1 MIENIIKGNFYEI
14 SLGSVPT
21 DADIAFTTISTEVT
35 AGLLNRLVIKSY
47 GYNLSILKSLDIEK
61 GFDLVEDKR
70 GLKSILFIVTVEKK
84 RKVEDALKEN
94 LSKSIQYYLK
104 SLSNKKVW
112 LPLMGTGKGGLSFS
126 KSLEITLN
134 VLLDYSNHLSQANVS
149 FIISIPTS
157 EEGKTLFSTLRQTNT
172 IDTNSIKQ
180 KKPAVTT
187 KIEEEDSQKN
197 TVKKQKTSK
206 KELSNE
212 IQSLTE
218 NFSGKFYLV
227 GSSWGK
233 QDKKDLFFRNN
244 TWENAYD
251 EKYIDL
257 VKNVRPGDI
266 LIMKSTFAK
275 KNGKAYIRIK
285 GCGTVTNNNDDGKH
299 LAVNWSI
306 KNLQTDIEGLGSYRA
321 TISEPKQEH
330 LLTILS
336 KLDTGQLSDLGQTNT
351 EVKSNN
357 TVTKI
362 TTIAGLVS
370 DTDSGTDHLDIS
382 KDVSAFARV
391 IAAKSFTPPLAIA
404 LFGKWGS
411 GKSFFMKKLKE
422 RIELLSFANPEKGFC
437 EGIAHVHFN
446 AWSYMDANLW
456 AGIIT
461 KIFEG
466 LQQYISNNSPS
477 DAYKKEIEEMLTSE
491 LHITND
497 ELTKLKKEERD
508 INIQLE
514 TLVIQKDNIEEELE
528 QRIDEI
534 EKLTVTKVIEKVNND
549 FAVET
554 RIKNAVHENPSIIK
568 SKEELAKVIPREYW
582 KNPDELYQQT
592 KSIQTFLKIFF
603 KTGELWKNLLWL
615 IAIIL
620 IVVLVPLALELTV
633 SAIGITDFNFTKNT
647 ILEPDYSFTTKMLS
661 LFTIL
666 GGLYTRGIVVYKKL
680 QPLVASFWNIKK
692 EYEVKREDAIFS
704 FKQKEKALQLEIE
717 KIKDKIVDINQQINL
732 TTKQKTEIEFRLSNT
747 LSTEALHS
755 FIEKRSAS
763 KEYEEHLGIISI
775 IRKDFEILSNLFTD
789 HNEELENSKK
799 ITDFRKKF
807 ERPLQ
812 RIVLY
817 IDDLDRCPEEL
828 VVEVLEAVN
837 LLMAYP
843 LFVVVVGVD
852 PRWVK
857 NALIKKHQLQFVK
870 NEKNSEIEMIDPSSY
885 LEKIFQI
892 PFNLKAPADNN
903 VKHMLK
909 TLAEINPV
917 ISDDV
922 MTIEQEELVSIDDS
936 SYTDVEQTEKTIS
949 TPEYPVKIT
958 EKDIKDIERI
968 ETKETIESLQFS
980 EREVK
985 LLQDM
990 SIIIGSSPR
999 AIKRCINIYRIVKA
1013 HENFRY
1019 TNTTDDI
1026 EILSVL
1032 FLLAIPIGKY
1042 KHLTASLFRY
1052 VVDKSKEAQ
1061 QLQSYFHAPI
1071 DHTLKHTH
1079 PLQEELLEKML
1090 DSEIKVLLDQKSDRF
1105 IKHLYFLKRFVFN
1118 GI

>member
-1 MIENIIKGNFYEI
+1 MIENINKGNFYEI

-21 DADIAFTTISTEVT
+21 DADIAFTTVSTEAT

-47 GYNLSILKSLDIEK
+47 GYNLSILKNLDLEK
-61 GFDLVEDKR
+61 GFDLVEDNR

-84 RKVEDALKEN
+84 REVEDALKEN
-94 LSKSIQYYLK
+94 LAKSIQYYLK
-104 SLSNKKVW
+104 SLSNKKIW

-126 KSLEITLN
+126 KSLQITHD
-134 VLLDYSNHLSQANVS
+134 VLLNYSNHLSQANVS
-149 FIISIPTS
+149 FIISIPIS
-157 EEGKTLFSTLRQTNT
+157 EEGKALFNSLEQTKT
-172 IDTNSIKQ
+172 IDTDFHKQ
-180 KKPAVTT
+180 KKQTPPVQQT
-187 KIEEEDSQKN
+187 KNVQKAPL
-197 TVKKQKTSK
+197 KKQKTTK
-206 KELSNE
+206 KASLSE
-212 IQSLTE
+212 GDDLIE
-218 NFSGKFYLV
+218 GFSGKFYLV

-233 QDKKDLFFRNN
+233 QDKKELFFRNN
-244 TWENAYD
+244 TWENPYD

-257 VKNVRPGDI
+257 VNNVRPGDI

-275 KNGKAYIRIK
+275 KNGKSYIRIK
-285 GCGTVTNNNDDGKH
+285 GFGTVMGNNNNGKH
-299 LAVNWSI
+299 LTVDWSI
-306 KNLQTDIEGLGSYRA
+306 KDLQTDIEGLGSYRA
-321 TISEPKQEH
+321 IISEPKKEH

-336 KLDTGQLSDLGQTNT
+336 QLDTDQRSGLSQSNI
-351 EVKSNN
+351 EVPSIT

-370 DTDSGTDHLDIS
+370 DIDSGTDHLNIS

-422 RIELLSFANPEKGFC
+422 RIELLSYANPEKGFC

-466 LQQYISNNSPS
+466 LQQYISNNSPT

-497 ELTKLKKEERD
+497 ELAKLKKEESD

-514 TLVIQKDNIEEELE
+514 TLVAQKDNIEEEL
-528 QRIDEI
+528 QQKIDEI
-534 EKLTVTKVIEKVNND
+534 ENLTITKVIEKVNND
-549 FAVET
+549 FQVET
-554 RIKNAVHENPSIIK
+554 RIKDAVHQNPSIIK

-592 KSIQTFLKIFF
+592 RSTQTFLKIFF

-615 IAIIL
+615 TGIIL
-620 IVVLVPLALELTV
+620 IVVLVPLALELIV
-633 SAIGITDFNFTKNT
+633 SAIGFTDFNFSKDT

-680 QPLVASFWNIKK
+680 QPLIASFWNIKK
-692 EYEVKREDAIFS
+692 EYEIKKEDAIFS

-717 KIKDKIVDINQQINL
+717 KIKDKIVDINQQINI
-732 TTKQKTEIEFRLSNT
+732 TTKQKTEIEFRLNNT
-747 LSTEALHS
+747 LSTEALHT

-789 HNEELENSKK
+789 HHEELENSKK
-799 ITDFRKKF
+799 IEDFREKF

-817 IDDLDRCPEEL
+817 IDDLDRCPEER

-870 NEKNSEIEMIDPSSY
+870 NEKSPEIEMIDPSSY
-885 LEKIFQI
+885 LEKIFQV
-892 PFNLKAPADNN
+892 PFNLKAPADSS

-909 TLAEINPV
+909 TLAEINPI
-917 ISDDV
+917 ISDEVTD
-922 MTIEQEELVSIDDS
+922 IEQEEHVSIDDS
-936 SYTDVEQTEKTIS
+936 SYTDVEQIENTIP
-949 TPEYPVKIT
+949 TPEYPIKTT
-958 EKDIKDIERI
+958 EEDIKDIERI

-980 EREVK
+980 EQEIK

-990 SIIIGSSPR
+990 SIVIGSSPR
-999 AIKRCINIYRIVKA
+999 AIKRFINIYRIVKA
-1013 HENFRY
+1013 HENFGY
-1019 TNTTDDI
+1019 TNASDDI

-1032 FLLAIPIGKY
+1032 FLLALPIGKY
-1042 KHLTASLFRY
+1042 KHLTTSLFGY
-1052 VVDKSKEAQ
+1052 FVDESKEAQ

-1071 DHTLKHTH
+1071 DQIHKKAH
-1079 PLQEELLEKML
+1079 PLQEELLEKMSN
-1090 DSEIKVLLDQKSDRF
+1090 SEVRVLLDQKAERF
-1105 IKHLYFLKRFVFN
+1105 TKHLYFLKRFVFS
-1118 GI
+1118 GM

>member
-1 MIENIIKGNFYEI
+1 MIENINKGNFYEI

-21 DADIAFTTISTEVT
+21 DADIAFTTVSTEAT

-47 GYNLSILKSLDIEK
+47 GYNLSILKNLDLEK
-61 GFDLVEDKR
+61 GFDLVEDNR

-84 RKVEDALKEN
+84 REVEDALKEN
-94 LSKSIQYYLK
+94 LAKSIQYYLK
-104 SLSNKKVW
+104 SLSNKKIW

-126 KSLEITLN
+126 KSLQITRD
-134 VLLDYSNHLSQANVS
+134 VLLSYSNHLSQANVS
-149 FIISIPTS
+149 FIISIPIS
-157 EEGKTLFSTLRQTNT
+157 EEGKALFNSLEQTKI
-172 IDTNSIKQ
+172 IDTDFYKQ
-180 KKPAVTT
+180 KKQTPPVEQT
-187 KIEEEDSQKN
+187 KNVQKAPL
-197 TVKKQKTSK
+197 KKQKTTK
-206 KELSNE
+206 KAPLSE
-212 IQSLTE
+212 GDDFIE
-218 NFSGKFYLV
+218 DFSGKFYLV

-233 QDKKDLFFRNN
+233 QDKKELFFRNN
-244 TWENAYD
+244 TWENPYD

-257 VKNVRPGDI
+257 VNNVRPGDI

-275 KNGKAYIRIK
+275 KNGKSYIRIK
-285 GCGTVTNNNDDGKH
+285 GFGTVMGNNNNGKH
-299 LAVNWSI
+299 LTVDWSI
-306 KNLQTDIEGLGSYRA
+306 KDLQTDIEGLGSYRA
-321 TISEPKQEH
+321 IISEPKKEH

-336 KLDTGQLSDLGQTNT
+336 QLDTDQRSGLSQSNT
-351 EVKSNN
+351 EVPSIT

-370 DTDSGTDHLDIS
+370 DIDSGTDHLNIS

-422 RIELLSFANPEKGFC
+422 RIELLSYANPEKGFC

-466 LQQYISNNSPS
+466 LQQYISNNSPT

-497 ELTKLKKEERD
+497 ELAKLKKEESD

-514 TLVIQKDNIEEELE
+514 TLVAQKDNIEEEL
-528 QRIDEI
+528 QQKIDEI
-534 EKLTVTKVIEKVNND
+534 ENLTITKVIEKVNND
-549 FAVET
+549 FQVET
-554 RIKNAVHENPSIIK
+554 RIKDAVHQNPSIIK

-592 KSIQTFLKIFF
+592 RSTQTFLKIFF

-615 IAIIL
+615 TGIIL
-620 IVVLVPLALELTV
+620 IVVLVPLALELIV
-633 SAIGITDFNFTKNT
+633 SAIGFTDFNFSKDT

-680 QPLVASFWNIKK
+680 QPLIASFWNIKK
-692 EYEVKREDAIFS
+692 EYEIKKEDAIFS

-717 KIKDKIVDINQQINL
+717 KIKDKIVDINQQINI
-732 TTKQKTEIEFRLSNT
+732 TTKQKTEIEFRLNNT
-747 LSTEALHS
+747 LSTEALHT

-789 HNEELENSKK
+789 HHEELENSKK
-799 ITDFRKKF
+799 IEDFREKF

-817 IDDLDRCPEEL
+817 IDDLDRCPEER

-870 NEKNSEIEMIDPSSY
+870 NEKSPEIEMIDPSSY
-885 LEKIFQI
+885 LEKIFQV
-892 PFNLKAPADNN
+892 PFNLKAPADSS

-909 TLAEINPV
+909 TLAEINPI
-917 ISDDV
+917 ISDEITD
-922 MTIEQEELVSIDDS
+922 IEQEEHVSIDDS
-936 SYTDVEQTEKTIS
+936 SYTDVEQIENTIP
-949 TPEYPVKIT
+949 TPEYPIKTT
-958 EKDIKDIERI
+958 EEDIKDIERI

-980 EREVK
+980 EQEIK

-990 SIIIGSSPR
+990 SIVIGSSPR
-999 AIKRCINIYRIVKA
+999 AIKRFINIYRIVKA
-1013 HENFRY
+1013 HENFGY
-1019 TNTTDDI
+1019 TNASDDI

-1032 FLLAIPIGKY
+1032 FLLALPIGKY
-1042 KHLTASLFRY
+1042 KHLTTSLFGY
-1052 VVDKSKEAQ
+1052 FVDESKEAQ

-1071 DHTLKHTH
+1071 DQIHKKAH
-1079 PLQEELLEKML
+1079 PLQEELLEKMSN
-1090 DSEIKVLLDQKSDRF
+1090 SEVRVLLDQKAERF
-1105 IKHLYFLKRFVFN
+1105 TKHLYFLKRFVFS
-1118 GI
+1118 GM

>member
-1 MIENIIKGNFYEI
+1 MIENINKGNFYEI

-21 DADIAFTTISTEVT
+21 DADIAFTTVSTEAT

-47 GYNLSILKSLDIEK
+47 GYNLSILKNLDLEK
-61 GFDLVEDKR
+61 GFDLVEDNR

-84 RKVEDALKEN
+84 REVEDALKEN
-94 LSKSIQYYLK
+94 LAKSIQYYLK
-104 SLSNKKVW
+104 SLSNKKIW

-126 KSLEITLN
+126 KSLQITRD
-134 VLLDYSNHLSQANVS
+134 VLLNYSNHLSQANVS
-149 FIISIPTS
+149 FIISIPIS
-157 EEGKTLFSTLRQTNT
+157 EEGKALFNSLEQTKT
-172 IDTNSIKQ
+172 IDTDFYKQ
-180 KKPAVTT
+180 KKQTPPVEQT
-187 KIEEEDSQKN
+187 KNVQKAPL
-197 TVKKQKTSK
+197 KKQKTTK
-206 KELSNE
+206 KAPLSE
-212 IQSLTE
+212 GDDFIE
-218 NFSGKFYLV
+218 DFSGKFYLV

-233 QDKKDLFFRNN
+233 QDKKELFFRNN
-244 TWENAYD
+244 TWENPYD

-257 VKNVRPGDI
+257 VNNVRPGDI

-275 KNGKAYIRIK
+275 KNGKSYIRIK
-285 GCGTVTNNNDDGKH
+285 GFGTVMGNNNNGKH
-299 LAVNWSI
+299 LTVDWSI
-306 KNLQTDIEGLGSYRA
+306 KDLQTDIEGLGSYRA
-321 TISEPKQEH
+321 IISEPKKEH

-336 KLDTGQLSDLGQTNT
+336 QLDTDQRSGLSQSNT
-351 EVKSNN
+351 EVPSIT

-370 DTDSGTDHLDIS
+370 DIDSGTDHLNIS

-422 RIELLSFANPEKGFC
+422 RIELLSYANPEKGFC

-466 LQQYISNNSPS
+466 LQQYISNNSPT

-497 ELTKLKKEERD
+497 ELAKLKKEESD

-514 TLVIQKDNIEEELE
+514 TLVAQKDNIEEEL
-528 QRIDEI
+528 QQKIDEI
-534 EKLTVTKVIEKVNND
+534 ENLTITKVIEKVNND
-549 FAVET
+549 FQVET
-554 RIKNAVHENPSIIK
+554 RIKDAVHQNPSIIK

-592 KSIQTFLKIFF
+592 RSTQTFLKIFF

-615 IAIIL
+615 TGIIL
-620 IVVLVPLALELTV
+620 IVVLVPLALELIV
-633 SAIGITDFNFTKNT
+633 SAIGFTDFNFSKDT

-680 QPLVASFWNIKK
+680 QPLIASFWNIKK
-692 EYEVKREDAIFS
+692 EYEIKKEDAIFS

-717 KIKDKIVDINQQINL
+717 KIKDKIVDINQQINI
-732 TTKQKTEIEFRLSNT
+732 TTKQKTEIEFRLNNT
-747 LSTEALHS
+747 LSTEALHT

-789 HNEELENSKK
+789 HHEELENSKK
-799 ITDFRKKF
+799 IEDFREKF

-817 IDDLDRCPEEL
+817 IDDLDRCPEER

-870 NEKNSEIEMIDPSSY
+870 NEKSPEIEMIDPSSY
-885 LEKIFQI
+885 LEKIFQV
-892 PFNLKAPADNN
+892 PFNLKAPADSS

-909 TLAEINPV
+909 TLAEINPI
-917 ISDDV
+917 ISDEVTD
-922 MTIEQEELVSIDDS
+922 IEQEEHVSIDDS
-936 SYTDVEQTEKTIS
+936 SYTDVEQIESTIP
-949 TPEYPVKIT
+949 TPEYPIKTT
-958 EKDIKDIERI
+958 EENIKDIEHI

-980 EREVK
+980 EQEIK

-990 SIIIGSSPR
+990 SIVIGSSPR
-999 AIKRCINIYRIVKA
+999 AIKRFINIYRIVKA
-1013 HENFRY
+1013 HENFGY
-1019 TNTTDDI
+1019 TNASDDI

-1032 FLLAIPIGKY
+1032 FLLALPIGKY
-1042 KHLTASLFRY
+1042 KHLTTSLFGY
-1052 VVDKSKEAQ
+1052 FVDESKEAQ

-1071 DHTLKHTH
+1071 DQIHKKAH
-1079 PLQEELLEKML
+1079 PLQEELLEKMSN
-1090 DSEIKVLLDQKSDRF
+1090 SEVRVLLDQKTERF
-1105 IKHLYFLKRFVFN
+1105 TKHLYFLKRFVFS
-1118 GI
+1118 GM

>member
-1 MIENIIKGNFYEI
+1 MIENINKGNFYEI

-21 DADIAFTTISTEVT
+21 DADIAFTTVSTEAT

-47 GYNLSILKSLDIEK
+47 GYNLSILKNLDLEK
-61 GFDLVEDKR
+61 GFDLVEDNR

-84 RKVEDALKEN
+84 REVEDALKEN
-94 LSKSIQYYLK
+94 LAKSIQYYLK
-104 SLSNKKVW
+104 SLSNKKIW

-126 KSLEITLN
+126 KSLQITLD
-134 VLLDYSNHLSQANVS
+134 VLLNYSNHLSQANVS
-149 FIISIPTS
+149 FIISIPIS
-157 EEGKTLFSTLRQTNT
+157 EEGKALFNSLEQTKT
-172 IDTNSIKQ
+172 IDTDFYKQ
-180 KKPAVTT
+180 KKQTPPVQQT
-187 KIEEEDSQKN
+187 KNVQKAPL
-197 TVKKQKTSK
+197 KKQKTTK
-206 KELSNE
+206 KAPLSE
-212 IQSLTE
+212 GDDFIE
-218 NFSGKFYLV
+218 GFSGKFYLV

-233 QDKKDLFFRNN
+233 QDKKELFFRNN
-244 TWENAYD
+244 TWENPYD

-257 VKNVRPGDI
+257 VNNVRPGDI

-275 KNGKAYIRIK
+275 KNGKSYIRIK
-285 GCGTVTNNNDDGKH
+285 GFGTVMGNNNNGKH
-299 LAVNWSI
+299 LTVDWSI
-306 KNLQTDIEGLGSYRA
+306 KDLQTDIEGLGSYRA
-321 TISEPKQEH
+321 IISEPKKEH

-336 KLDTGQLSDLGQTNT
+336 QLDTDQRSGLSQSNT
-351 EVKSNN
+351 EVPSIT

-370 DTDSGTDHLDIS
+370 DIDSGTDHLNIS

-422 RIELLSFANPEKGFC
+422 RIELLSYANPEKGFC

-466 LQQYISNNSPS
+466 LQQYISNNSPT

-497 ELTKLKKEERD
+497 ELAKLKKEESD

-514 TLVIQKDNIEEELE
+514 TLVAQKDNIEEEL
-528 QRIDEI
+528 QQKIDEI
-534 EKLTVTKVIEKVNND
+534 ENLTITKVIEKVNND
-549 FAVET
+549 FQVET
-554 RIKNAVHENPSIIK
+554 RIKDAVHQNPSIIK
-568 SKEELAKVIPREYW
+568 SKEELAKVIPKEYW

-592 KSIQTFLKIFF
+592 RSTQTFLKIFF

-615 IAIIL
+615 TGIIL
-620 IVVLVPLALELTV
+620 IVVLVPLALELIV
-633 SAIGITDFNFTKNT
+633 SAIGFTDFNFSKDT

-680 QPLVASFWNIKK
+680 QPLIASFWNIKK
-692 EYEVKREDAIFS
+692 EYEIKKEDAIFS

-717 KIKDKIVDINQQINL
+717 KIKDKIVDINQQINI
-732 TTKQKTEIEFRLSNT
+732 TTKQKTEIEFRLNNT
-747 LSTEALHS
+747 LSTEALHT

-789 HNEELENSKK
+789 HHEELENSKK
-799 ITDFRKKF
+799 IEDFREKF

-817 IDDLDRCPEEL
+817 IDDLDRCPEER

-870 NEKNSEIEMIDPSSY
+870 NEKSPEIEMIDPSSY
-885 LEKIFQI
+885 LEKIFQV
-892 PFNLKAPADNN
+892 PFNLKAPADSS

-909 TLAEINPV
+909 TLAEINPI
-917 ISDDV
+917 ISDEITD
-922 MTIEQEELVSIDDS
+922 IEQEEHVSIDDS
-936 SYTDVEQTEKTIS
+936 SYTDVEQIESTIP
-949 TPEYPVKIT
+949 TPEYPIKTT
-958 EKDIKDIERI
+958 EEDIKDIERI

-980 EREVK
+980 EQEIK

-990 SIIIGSSPR
+990 SIVIGSSPR
-999 AIKRCINIYRIVKA
+999 AIKRFINIYRIVKA
-1013 HENFRY
+1013 HENFGY
-1019 TNTTDDI
+1019 TNASDDI

-1032 FLLAIPIGKY
+1032 FLLALPIGKY
-1042 KHLTASLFRY
+1042 KHLTTSLFGY
-1052 VVDKSKEAQ
+1052 FVDESKEAQ

-1071 DHTLKHTH
+1071 DQIHKKAH
-1079 PLQEELLEKML
+1079 PLQEELLEKMSN
-1090 DSEIKVLLDQKSDRF
+1090 SEVRVLLDQKTERF
-1105 IKHLYFLKRFVFN
+1105 TKHLYFLKRFVFS
-1118 GI
+1118 GM

>member
-1 MIENIIKGNFYEI
+1 MIENINKGNFYEI

-21 DADIAFTTISTEVT
+21 DADIAFTTVSTEAT

-47 GYNLSILKSLDIEK
+47 GYNLNILKNLDLEK
-61 GFDLVEDKR
+61 GFDLVEDNR

-84 RKVEDALKEN
+84 REVEDALKEN
-94 LSKSIQYYLK
+94 LAKSIQYYLK
-104 SLSNKKVW
+104 SLSNKKIW

-126 KSLEITLN
+126 KSLQITLD
-134 VLLDYSNHLSQANVS
+134 VLLSYSNHLSQANVS
-149 FIISIPTS
+149 FIISIPIS
-157 EEGKTLFSTLRQTNT
+157 EEGKALFNSLEQTKI
-172 IDTNSIKQ
+172 IDTDFYKQ
-180 KKPAVTT
+180 KKQTPPVQQT
-187 KIEEEDSQKN
+187 KNVQK
-197 TVKKQKTSK
+197 TPLKKQKTTK
-206 KELSNE
+206 KAPLSE
-212 IQSLTE
+212 GDDFIE
-218 NFSGKFYLV
+218 GFSGKFYLV

-233 QDKKDLFFRNN
+233 QDKKELFFRNN
-244 TWENAYD
+244 TWENPYD

-257 VKNVRPGDI
+257 VNNVRPGDI

-275 KNGKAYIRIK
+275 KNGKSYIRIK
-285 GCGTVTNNNDDGKH
+285 GFGTVMGNNNNGKH
-299 LAVNWSI
+299 LTVDWSI
-306 KNLQTDIEGLGSYRA
+306 KDLQTDIEGLGSYRA
-321 TISEPKQEH
+321 IISEPKKEH

-336 KLDTGQLSDLGQTNT
+336 QLDTDQRSGLSQSNT
-351 EVKSNN
+351 EVPSIT

-370 DTDSGTDHLDIS
+370 DIDSGTDHLNIS

-422 RIELLSFANPEKGFC
+422 RIELLSYANPEKGFC

-466 LQQYISNNSPS
+466 LQQYISNNSPT

-497 ELTKLKKEERD
+497 ELAKLKKEESD

-514 TLVIQKDNIEEELE
+514 TLVAQKDNIEEEL
-528 QRIDEI
+528 QQKIDEI
-534 EKLTVTKVIEKVNND
+534 ENLTITKVIEKVNND
-549 FAVET
+549 FQVET
-554 RIKNAVHENPSIIK
+554 RIKDAVHQNPSIIK

-592 KSIQTFLKIFF
+592 RSTQTFLKIFF

-615 IAIIL
+615 TGIIL
-620 IVVLVPLALELTV
+620 IVVLVPLALELIV
-633 SAIGITDFNFTKNT
+633 SAIGFTDFNFSKDT

-680 QPLVASFWNIKK
+680 QPLIASFWNIKK
-692 EYEVKREDAIFS
+692 EYEIKKEDAIFS

-717 KIKDKIVDINQQINL
+717 KIKDKIVDINQQINI
-732 TTKQKTEIEFRLSNT
+732 TTKQKTEIEFRLNNT
-747 LSTEALHS
+747 LSTEALHT

-789 HNEELENSKK
+789 HHEELENSKK
-799 ITDFRKKF
+799 IEDFREKF

-817 IDDLDRCPEEL
+817 IDDLDRCPEER

-870 NEKNSEIEMIDPSSY
+870 NEKSPEIEMIDPSSY
-885 LEKIFQI
+885 LEKIFQV
-892 PFNLKAPADNN
+892 PFNLKAPADSS

-909 TLAEINPV
+909 TLAEINPI
-917 ISDDV
+917 ISDEITD
-922 MTIEQEELVSIDDS
+922 IEQEEHVSIDDS
-936 SYTDVEQTEKTIS
+936 SYTDVEQIESTIP
-949 TPEYPVKIT
+949 TPEYPIKTT
-958 EKDIKDIERI
+958 EEDIKDIERI

-980 EREVK
+980 EQEIK

-990 SIIIGSSPR
+990 SIVIGSSPR
-999 AIKRCINIYRIVKA
+999 AIKRFINIYRIVKA
-1013 HENFRY
+1013 HENFGY
-1019 TNTTDDI
+1019 TNASDDI

-1032 FLLAIPIGKY
+1032 FLLALPIGKY
-1042 KHLTASLFRY
+1042 KHLTTSLFGY
-1052 VVDKSKEAQ
+1052 FVDESKEAQ

-1071 DHTLKHTH
+1071 DQIHKKAH
-1079 PLQEELLEKML
+1079 PLQEELLEKMSN
-1090 DSEIKVLLDQKSDRF
+1090 SEVRVLLDQKTERF
-1105 IKHLYFLKRFVFN
+1105 TKHLYFLKRFVFS
-1118 GI
+1118 GM

>member
-1 MIENIIKGNFYEI
+1 MIENINKGNFYEI

-21 DADIAFTTISTEVT
+21 DADIAFTTVSTEAT

-47 GYNLSILKSLDIEK
+47 GYNLSILKNLDLEK
-61 GFDLVEDKR
+61 GFDLVEDNR

-94 LSKSIQYYLK
+94 LAKSIQYYLK
-104 SLSNKKVW
+104 SLSNKKIW

-126 KSLEITLN
+126 KSLQITLD
-134 VLLDYSNHLSQANVS
+134 VLLNYSNHLSQANVS
-149 FIISIPTS
+149 FIISIPIS
-157 EEGKTLFSTLRQTNT
+157 EEGKALFNSLEQTKT
-172 IDTNSIKQ
+172 IDTDFHKQ
-180 KKPAVTT
+180 KKQTPPVQQT
-187 KIEEEDSQKN
+187 KNVQKAPL
-197 TVKKQKTSK
+197 KKQKTTK
-206 KELSNE
+206 KAPLSE
-212 IQSLTE
+212 GDDFIE
-218 NFSGKFYLV
+218 GFSGKFYLV

-233 QDKKDLFFRNN
+233 QDKKELFFRNN
-244 TWENAYD
+244 TWENPYD

-257 VKNVRPGDI
+257 VNNVRPGDI

-275 KNGKAYIRIK
+275 KNGKSYIRIK
-285 GCGTVTNNNDDGKH
+285 GFGTVMGNNNNGKH
-299 LAVNWSI
+299 LTVDWSI
-306 KNLQTDIEGLGSYRA
+306 KDLQTDIEGLGSYRA
-321 TISEPKQEH
+321 IISEPKKEH

-336 KLDTGQLSDLGQTNT
+336 QLDTDQRSGLSQSNT
-351 EVKSNN
+351 EVPSIT

-370 DTDSGTDHLDIS
+370 DIDSGTDHLNIS

-422 RIELLSFANPEKGFC
+422 RIELLSYANPEKGFC

-466 LQQYISNNSPS
+466 LQQYISNNSPT

-497 ELTKLKKEERD
+497 ELAKLKKEESD

-514 TLVIQKDNIEEELE
+514 TLVAQKDNIEEEL
-528 QRIDEI
+528 QQKIDEI
-534 EKLTVTKVIEKVNND
+534 ENLTITKVIEKVNND
-549 FAVET
+549 FQVET
-554 RIKNAVHENPSIIK
+554 RIKDAVHQNPSIIK

-592 KSIQTFLKIFF
+592 RSTQTFLKIFF

-615 IAIIL
+615 TGIIL
-620 IVVLVPLALELTV
+620 IVVLVPLALELIV
-633 SAIGITDFNFTKNT
+633 SAIGFTDFNFSKDT

-680 QPLVASFWNIKK
+680 QPLIASFWNIKK
-692 EYEVKREDAIFS
+692 EYEIKKEDAIFS

-717 KIKDKIVDINQQINL
+717 KIKDKIVDINQQINI
-732 TTKQKTEIEFRLSNT
+732 TTKQKTEIEFRLNNT
-747 LSTEALHS
+747 LSTEALHT

-789 HNEELENSKK
+789 HHEELENSKK
-799 ITDFRKKF
+799 IEDFREKF

-817 IDDLDRCPEEL
+817 IDDLDRCPEER

-870 NEKNSEIEMIDPSSY
+870 NEKSPEIEMIDPSSY
-885 LEKIFQI
+885 LEKIFQV
-892 PFNLKAPADNN
+892 PFNLKAPADSS

-909 TLAEINPV
+909 TLAEINPI
-917 ISDDV
+917 ISDEVTD
-922 MTIEQEELVSIDDS
+922 IEQEEHVSIDDS
-936 SYTDVEQTEKTIS
+936 SYTDVEQIENTIP
-949 TPEYPVKIT
+949 TPEYPIKTT
-958 EKDIKDIERI
+958 EEDIKDIERI

-980 EREVK
+980 EQEIE

-990 SIIIGSSPR
+990 SIVIGSSPR
-999 AIKRCINIYRIVKA
+999 AIKRFINIYRIVKA
-1013 HENFRY
+1013 HENFGY
-1019 TNTTDDI
+1019 TNASDDI

-1032 FLLAIPIGKY
+1032 FLLALPIGKY
-1042 KHLTASLFRY
+1042 KHLTTSLFGY
-1052 VVDKSKEAQ
+1052 FVDESKEAQ

-1071 DHTLKHTH
+1071 DQIHKKAH
-1079 PLQEELLEKML
+1079 PLQEELLEKMSN
-1090 DSEIKVLLDQKSDRF
+1090 SEVRVLLDQKAERF
-1105 IKHLYFLKRFVFN
+1105 TKHLYFLKRFVFS
-1118 GI
+1118 GM